1 MEHLIPDTLARLVD
15 ELPTAAE
22 REHLEACDAC
32 AAELDA
38 LRRQSELLGRLPD
51 MRPSPADFD
60 ALEARLAAEGLI
72 QVGSRAGYPELAI
85 TPRWMRRTAAVALFA
100 VGALSGAGFMAR
112 VRPATDAG
120 LAASAETTDPDAA
133 LASVEQAERDYVA
146 ALVQYRQLTG
156 ASEADGIAG
165 DPAARYQAL
174 EYLVRAGQAAVRQAP
189 ADPFLNGLL
198 ASALAEQQAVSRRI
212 STGGAQQDGWF

>member
-1 MEHLIPDTLARLVD
+1 MEHLSLETLARLVD
-15 ELPTAAE
+15 ELPTSTE

-38 LRRQSELLGRLPD
+38 LRRQSEMLGRLPD
-51 MRPSPADFD
+51 LRPSPADFD
-60 ALEARLAAEGLI
+60 AIEARLAAEGLV

-85 TPRWMRRTAAVALFA
+85 TPSWMRRA
-100 VGALSGAGFMAR
+100 
-112 VRPATDAG
+112 
-120 LAASAETTDPDAA
+120 AA
-133 LASVEQAERDYVA
+133 LASVEEAERDYVA
-146 ALVQYRQLTG
+146 ALVEYRQMT
-156 ASEADGIAG
+156 AEPEIDGPAG

-174 EYLVRAGQAAVRQAP
+174 EYLVRAGQVAVRQAP

-212 STGGAQQDGWF
+212 SSNSARQDGWF